1 MYNVKTILRFYFEKS
16 KQNKFVLKSLV
27 NGMLLIN
34 YITAG
39 ISVGILRYLFCCMD
53 RILLQVQTR
62 NRKCTNIP
70 KTL

>member
-27 NGMLLIN
+27 NGMLLIT

-39 ISVGILRYLFCCMD
+39 ISVGILRYGSY
-53 RILLQVQTR
+53 ITAGS
-62 NRKCTNIP
+62 NK
-70 KTL
+70 K